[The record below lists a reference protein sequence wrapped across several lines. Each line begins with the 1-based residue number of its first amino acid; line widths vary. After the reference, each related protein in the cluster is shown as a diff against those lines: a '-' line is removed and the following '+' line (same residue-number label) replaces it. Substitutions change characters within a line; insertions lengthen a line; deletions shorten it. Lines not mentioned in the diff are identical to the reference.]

1 MILLTV
7 DEIIAFHKK
16 LIEKTGG
23 SFGIRDINLLE
34 SAVYSAEAAFGE
46 EECYPTIE
54 EKSARLMYA
63 LTNNH
68 AFVDGNKRIGIY
80 VMLITLEANGI
91 KIRYT
96 QKELINIGLC
106 VADSSMDYEKILKWI
121 NDRKI

>member
-7 DEIIAFHKK
+7 DEIISFHRK

-23 SFGIRDINLLE
+23 SFGIRDMNLLE
-34 SAVYSAEAAFGE
+34 SAVYGAEASFGE

-54 EKSARLMYA
+54 EKSARLMYS

-68 AFVDGNKRIGIY
+68 AFVDGNKRIGVF
-80 VMLITLEANGI
+80 VMLITLEVNGI

-96 QKELINIGLC
+96 QKELIDIGLS

-121 NDRKI
+121 NDHKI